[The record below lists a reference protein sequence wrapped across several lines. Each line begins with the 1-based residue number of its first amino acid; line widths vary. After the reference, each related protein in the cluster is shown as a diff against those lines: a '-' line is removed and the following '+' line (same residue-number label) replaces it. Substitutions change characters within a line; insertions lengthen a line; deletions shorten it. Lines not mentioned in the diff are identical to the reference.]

1 VPGTFEVWSTVS
13 SHAVKRSRSLKHLA
27 IQASVLVALVAGVAA
42 FVSFDKAV
50 ALSVDGETRTV
61 HTFAN
66 TVGGLL
72 EGEGIKV
79 GEHDTVV
86 PAPATRV
93 EEGQRVAVR
102 FGRQLTLTMD
112 GSVRRVWVT
121 ATNVDEALRQLGLRA
136 DGLYL
141 SASRSARIGREGLA
155 LVLRTPRDVTVI
167 ADGKKR
173 SLTTTAATIRDVLA
187 AAGVGL
193 RAKDEVNPALSE
205 YPAEGAVIRVVRV
218 DAKRVTVKVDIPYD
232 VKRVADKSLNKGDDK
247 VDVEGVKGVKQI
259 TYALVTRDGKTARKA
274 VVSEKV
280 LRKPKTE
287 VVRYGTK
294 VVPKPF
300 GGGSTGVENLNW
312 AALAECESGGNPRAY
327 NPAGPYY
334 GLYQFSAPTWR
345 SVGGSGLPYDASPAE
360 QTYRAQVL
368 YKKAGAGQW
377 PVCGRRLFS

>member
-13 SHAVKRSRSLKHLA
+13 SHAVKRSRSLRHLA

-66 TVGGLL
+66 TVGGVL

-93 EEGQRVAVR
+93 EEGHRVAVR

-141 SASRSARIGREGLA
+141 SASRSARIGRGGLA

-167 ADGKKR
+167 ADGKQR

-187 AAGVGL
+187 AAGVSL

-205 YPAEGAVIRVVRV
+205 YPDEGAVIRVVRV

-232 VKRVADKSLNKGDDK
+232 VKRVADKSLPKGDEK

-259 TYALVTRDGKTARKA
+259 TYALVTRDGKTARKT

-334 GLYQFSAPTWR
+334 GLYQFSASTWR

-377 PVCGRRLFS
+377 PVCGRRLFT